1 MKSPIRSPREFW
13 AGVIYAAIGI
23 AAIVIGRDYGMGSAM
38 KMGPAYFPTILGT
51 LLAAIGAICIVR
63 SLLVSGKPIDA
74 FALRGLAMV
83 IAAIVLF
90 AMLARGA
97 GVIVAIVVLVMVSA
111 RASVK
116 FSWSQSI
123 ALAVGLVAFSGLVFV
138 KGLGVPL
145 PLLGSWFGG

>member
-1 MKSPIRSPREFW
+1 MRSLIRGPREFW
-13 AGVIYAAIGI
+13 AGVIYASIGI
-23 AAIVIGRDYGMGSAM
+23 AAIVIGRDYDMGSAM
-38 KMGPAYFPTILGT
+38 KMGPAYFPSILGT
-51 LLAAIGAICIVR
+51 LLAVIGAICIVR
-63 SLLVSGKPIDA
+63 SLLVSGPVING

-90 AMLARGA
+90 AILARGA
-97 GVIVAIVVLVMVSA
+97 GVILAIVVLVMVSA

-123 ALAVGLVAFSGLVFV
+123 ALAIGLVVFSGLVFV

-145 PLLGSWFGG
+145 PLLGSWFGR